1 MRFLLFLSL
10 LLTCQ
15 FLPKTQSAPV
25 AILLSTSKFFFN
37 YRMSANVFSLMNLLR
52 DQGFGN
58 SEMLTLVPEMV
69 TSNPRNNAPGSVS
82 VIDGSITPNIA
93 VDNIIDY
100 RYEDVSVRGFLNI
113 LRGRYLRK
121 V

>member
-1 MRFLLFLSL
+1 
-10 LLTCQ
+10 
-15 FLPKTQSAPV
+15 
-25 AILLSTSKFFFN
+25 
-37 YRMSANVFSLMNLLR
+37 MNLLR